1 MPTKK
6 MYKKKRSSAPRR
18 KMYRRRPASLGNL
31 RVFTETLQVSDL
43 ACSSNLGS
51 SGPGQSWGLSMASIP
66 QIAQYK
72 ALYNEFKILKI
83 RYQFIPWFNSDEKIQ
98 FYQNIGAGGTVET
111 VPMLAYCVQRD
122 AGLWPPLLS
131 FKFFSRMAAELFLS
145 RLSPCL
151 SRLQA
156 SARNRCVLYH
166 WRWFS

>member
-83 RYQFIPWFNSDEKIQ
+83 RYQFIPWFNSDEKISSIRTLVLEARSRL
-98 FYQNIGAGGTVET
+98 FLCWRIASNV
-111 VPMLAYCVQRD
+111 MR
-122 AGLWPPLLS
+122 GLWP
-131 FKFFSRMAAELFLS
+131 R
-145 RLSPCL
+145 
-151 SRLQA
+151 
-156 SARNRCVLYH
+156 Y
-166 WRWFS
+166 

>member
-18 KMYRRRPASLGNL
+18 KMYRRRPAYSNL

-83 RYQFIPWFNSDEKIQ
+83 RYQFIPWFNSDEKNQ

-122 AGLWPPLLS
+122 AGSLPPLLNS
-131 FKFFSRMAAELFLS
+131 QFFSRMAARLFRS

-151 SRLQA
+151 SRLP
-156 SARNRCVLYH
+156 SLSLKSLCPLPLEVV
-166 WRWFS
+166 